1 MSSATMSKA
10 RAAELLATQ
19 PEATKHGLPDYGV
32 CVQCLAAYNQ
42 GVHHFQWVDLEVLV
56 EEGETLKQCIDWVLA
71 SSPAAGAEEWMFS
84 GSCGLPNYLK
94 GEYVSTEE
102 LMSYAL
108 ALPEVDQ
115 SNWDAYR
122 AICDYMGQAV
132 SPESFEESYL
142 GDMEPAEYVEEY
154 YMESDQIPDH
164 LVCYIDW
171 KSMARDWELNGDLI
185 AVDGLLFN
193 GHSLR

>member
-1 MSSATMSKA
+1 M
-10 RAAELLATQ
+10 
-19 PEATKHGLPDYGV
+19 
-32 CVQCLAAYNQ
+32 QCLAAYNQ

-56 EEGETLKQCIDWVLA
+56 EEGETLAQCIEWVLA
-71 SSPAAGAEEWMFS
+71 SSPAAGAEEWLFS
-84 GSCGLPNYLK
+84 DSSGLPSYLK

-142 GDMEPAEYVEEY
+142 GDVEPAEYVESY
-154 YMESDQIPDH
+154 YHENGEVPDY
-164 LVCYIDW
+164 LACYVDW
-171 KSMARDWELNGDLI
+171 EAMARDWELNGDLI